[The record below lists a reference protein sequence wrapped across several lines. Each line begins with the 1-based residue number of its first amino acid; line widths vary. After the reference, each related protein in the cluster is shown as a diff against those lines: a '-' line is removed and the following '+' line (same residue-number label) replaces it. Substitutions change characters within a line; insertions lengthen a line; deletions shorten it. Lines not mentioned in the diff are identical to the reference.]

1 MRGLKRYCVINIIV
15 FFLSLI
21 FCASI
26 YAWECDVILS
36 APDVIKVGQ
45 TVTLIAEG
53 TPEGG
58 SYSWF
63 KTPGLVP
70 YGSTARLTGYKPTY
84 SEYILV
90 GVRYTTPEGKGCKDR
105 KWIWVCICYVKIS
118 GPDETCVGEP
128 ITLSAK
134 GDPSGGAYEWTP
146 MPGLTANGS
155 SAHYIAD
162 KPGEVTFQVA
172 YTPPGAD
179 EPCYDTHTV
188 KIKGECNVT
197 ITGPTVIGIGNFI
210 TLNASVSPEGGTFD
224 WTPLPGLIPGTS
236 SADFQGKTPG
246 KATIEVTYET
256 PDGGICSDTHD
267 VMVFDIKSFIPPL
280 CTNSGTTLSSAD
292 LNIVTEPAG
301 FEYMV
306 AVKPIYFEALLQ
318 SEDNDISACTGS
330 SAASNCITKS
340 ISIVNSNVK
349 TTKSISFEIPNYIK
363 KPLEFIGL
371 ADKINLS
378 IENNFDD
385 FKECCVFGTAESTD
399 GKTTVGL
406 SVVAGPFTVFGFPLP
421 GIVKKY
427 VTLDALNVTLSG
439 SGNVEINGKYAACED
454 KTNWSGG
461 GSLKGGIET
470 ASEVKAKL
478 SKYIVI
484 QGKLAGSTGVTETL
498 EVLISEIKVT
508 SNWDGLTAAGVI
520 IIKTK
525 WGKIKP
531 YKVSIDVIKGQ
542 ELPVFYFSLP
552 SLK

>member
-26 YAWECDVILS
+26 YAWECDVSLS
-36 APDVIKVGQ
+36 APNVIKAGQ
-45 TVTLIAEG
+45 TITISAHG

-70 YGSTARLTGYKPTY
+70 HGSTASLTGYKPTY

-118 GPDETCVGEP
+118 GPDETFVGEP

-134 GDPSGGAYEWTP
+134 GDPSGGTYVWTP
-146 MPGLTANGS
+146 MPGLTVNGS

-179 EPCYDTHTV
+179 EACYDTHTV

-236 SADFQGKTPG
+236 SADFHGKTPG

-256 PDGGICSDTHD
+256 PDGEVCSDTHD
-267 VMVFDIKSFIPPL
+267 IMVFDIKSFIPPL

-292 LNIVTEPAG
+292 LNIVTEPTG

-306 AVKPIYFEALLQ
+306 VVKPIYFETLLQ
-318 SEDNDISACTGS
+318 SEDNDITACTGP
-330 SAASNCITKS
+330 SAASNCISKT
-340 ISIVNSNVK
+340 ISVVNGNVK
-349 TTKSISFEIPNYIK
+349 DEVTISFEIPNYFNEVLNK
-363 KPLEFIGL
+363 IGL
-371 ADKINLS
+371 GDKTELS
-378 IENNFDD
+378 IESNFADQM
-385 FKECCVFGTAESTD
+385 ECCIELGALPSISGSLVFT
-399 GKTTVGL
+399 L
-406 SVVAGPFTVFGFPLP
+406 SMDAGPFTII
-421 GIVKKY
+421 GIPVPAAFKDY
-427 VTLDALNVTLSG
+427 VSADAVNVTLTGSG
-439 SGNVEINGKYAACED
+439 SVDLEGNSNACEQISKWIGGGD
-454 KTNWSGG
+454 LTLGAKVGGDITAKIPEVIKFKTEVKGSTSITEKLSISDFTKLMITTNWGGLTGEVSGTI
-461 GSLKGGIET
+461 KIFRKE
-470 ASEVKAKL
+470 ASFKAKKTYFEQDNL
-478 SKYIVI
+478 
-484 QGKLAGSTGVTETL
+484 LP
-498 EVLISEIKVT
+498 
-508 SNWDGLTAAGVI
+508 VI
-520 IIKTK
+520 I
-525 WGKIKP
+525 P
-531 YKVSIDVIKGQ
+531 
-542 ELPVFYFSLP
+542 LPF
-552 SLK
+552 